1 MRRLA
6 PLIAVA
12 VLALRAAP
20 ARGEPLDVDLV
31 RLGPPDAGVWME
43 LDAAQ
48 PSPIGFDAATASRYA
63 TESKQRFAILSSEV
77 ALALSSALLHPAS
90 TTGHSGFALDLE
102 GSYAGVHSGAV
113 GEQPPLARF
122 SNEPWTTRSATPG
135 SLSMTGLHVRKAL
148 PFSFEVGGRL
158 TYLNRSSYFAAQGE
172 VKWALNEGFE
182 VLPDVAVRLAHTR
195 LFGQQDWNLDAT
207 DLDFMVSKRWG
218 VNAVTSFTPYAAA
231 RFTFVTASS
240 ERLDFGGLPDAD
252 GLAARN
258 AMVAGFPELRVGLY
272 RTTLGLR
279 MTAYTVSLAVETTY
293 FGGKSHS
300 GEDAPTRDQYG
311 DFRLASAFSGAAKL
325 GWEF

>member
-6 PLIAVA
+6 PVIAVA
-12 VLALRAAP
+12 VLALGAAP

-31 RLGPPDAGVWME
+31 RLGPPSANVWMA
-43 LDAAQ
+43 LGASQ
-48 PSPIGFDAATASRYA
+48 PSPIDDAAARRYA
-63 TESKQRFAILSSEV
+63 REAKERFAILSSEV

-90 TTGHSGFALDLE
+90 TTGYSGFAFDLE
-102 GSYAGVHSGAV
+102 GSYARVHSGAV
-113 GEQPPLARF
+113 GEEPPLPRF
-122 SNEPWTTRSATPG
+122 SNEPWPTRSAAPG
-135 SLSMTGLHVRKAL
+135 SVSMAGLHVRKAL
-148 PFSFEVGGRL
+148 PFSFEIGGRL

-182 VLPDVAVRLAHTR
+182 YLPDVAVRLAHTQ

-231 RFTFVTASS
+231 RFTFVNASS
-240 ERLDFGGLPDAD
+240 EMLDFGGLPDGA
-252 GLAARN
+252 GLEARY
-258 AMVAGFPELRVGLY
+258 ATIAGFPELRVGLY

-279 MTAYTVSLAVETTY
+279 MTAYTVSLAVEATY

-300 GEDAPTRDQYG
+300 GEDDPGHDAYG
-311 DFRLASAFSGAAKL
+311 DFKLASAFSGAAKL

>member
-6 PLIAVA
+6 PVIAVA
-12 VLALRAAP
+12 VLALGAAP

-31 RLGPPDAGVWME
+31 RLGPPDADVWTALDVEGV
-43 LDAAQ
+43 LQ
-48 PSPIGFDAATASRYA
+48 PGDASRYA
-63 TESKQRFAILSSEV
+63 REAKERFAILSSEL

-90 TTGHSGFALDLE
+90 TTGYSGFAFDLE
-102 GSYAGVHSGAV
+102 GSYARVHSGAV
-113 GEQPPLARF
+113 GEQPPLPRF
-122 SNEPWTTRSATPG
+122 SNEPWPTRSEAPG
-135 SLSMTGLHVRKAL
+135 SLTMAGLHVRKAL
-148 PFSFEVGGRL
+148 PFSFEIGGRL

-182 VLPDVAVRLAHTR
+182 YLPDVAVRLAHTQ

-218 VNAVTSFTPYAAA
+218 VNGVTSFTPYAAA
-231 RFTFVTASS
+231 RFTFVNASS
-240 ERLDFGGLPDAD
+240 EMLDFGALPDAE
-252 GLAARN
+252 GLAARY
-258 AMVAGFPELRVGLY
+258 ATVAGFPELRVGLY

-279 MTAYTVSLAVETTY
+279 MTTYTVSLAVEATY

-300 GEDAPTRDQYG
+300 GEDDPTRDDYG
-311 DFRLASAFSGAAKL
+311 DFKLASAFSGAAKL